1 MPGATKRVEFIMAF
15 YSVPINLPHAA
26 TLVNRIELRLA
37 SLQVLE
43 RAEAEQILML
53 IEQLQEKLGRYE
65 GANDP
70 PDDEMRLV
78 VEESAPIARE
88 IVNEIEQ
95 LQVGEDRLGQLIRN
109 LFECMG
115 LGKEGAEISLRAGE
129 NPNSLLR
136 PLDDQSESGT

>member
-1 MPGATKRVEFIMAF
+1 MQSIVKSPFDNVKFTMAF
-15 YSVPINLPHAA
+15 YNVPVNLPHAA

-37 SLQVLE
+37 ALQVLE
-43 RAEAEQILML
+43 RPDAEEILRL
-53 IEQLQEKLGRYE
+53 IEALQEKIGRYE

-70 PDDEMRLV
+70 PDDETQQV
-78 VEESAPIARE
+78 VDESVVIARQ
-88 IVNEIEQ
+88 IVDEIER
-95 LQVGEDRLGQLIRN
+95 LEAGEDRLGQLIRN

-136 PLDDQSESGT
+136 PMDTE